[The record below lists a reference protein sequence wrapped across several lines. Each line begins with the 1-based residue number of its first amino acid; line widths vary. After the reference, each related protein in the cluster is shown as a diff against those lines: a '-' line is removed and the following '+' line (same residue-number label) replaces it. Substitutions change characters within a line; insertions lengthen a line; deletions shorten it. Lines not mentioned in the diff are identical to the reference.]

1 MYNDFRV
8 IFRRM
13 CYTIWKELLL
23 EKTIEKGNDMKRK
36 IISRTSTPSP
46 VRQEYPH
53 LQKLLFWGILLFA
66 FVIRIVALTSA
77 PSGVNQDEAMAAV
90 DAWALSKYGT
100 DRFGMQ
106 LPVHFTAWGYGQ
118 MSVLL
123 SYCMVPFIWLFGFS
137 TFAIRLPMVLASV
150 GGVALVYLISKKL
163 FSGKMALAVM
173 AFCAINPWH
182 FMQSRWSLDCNL
194 FPHVFLLAFY
204 LLLLGLE
211 KRKYLYLSM
220 VFFGLTFYCYG
231 VAVYTVPVFLLL
243 FAIWCLSLKIFSIKD
258 VLIAVIV
265 FIVVALPEVLVMLIN
280 MFGWDTIET
289 PLFTMAFFPDSI
301 RSNDILLLNFS
312 WESLCVNA
320 NALYT
325 QVFLQKPDALYNALP
340 DFGPMY
346 HISTLFVPIGIGAF
360 IYRVIKQKDRLQ
372 KTMDIALLF
381 YFIVGIWTGLTT
393 HRVNIN
399 RINIIF
405 YALIFMTVYGMYTLC
420 NFFRTFKLHIAGG
433 FVIAYTVL
441 AISFFTQYFKE
452 FPEDISVQF
461 HRDLLEVIEESDKL
475 KDYDVMYVSSHV
487 GWFKNWMISEIL
499 TQYIC
504 ELDAHY
510 CQGLTNET
518 GGRKL
523 LPYRE
528 RYRFVSMEHTTT
540 YDATA
545 IYIMHRSEYDTL
557 TAPND
562 VILQKGDFVAV
573 DFR

>member
-1 MYNDFRV
+1 
-8 IFRRM
+8 
-13 CYTIWKELLL
+13 
-23 EKTIEKGNDMKRK
+23 MKRK
-36 IISRTSTPSP
+36 IISRTSTPPP
-46 VRQEYPH
+46 VKPEYPN
-53 LQKLLFWGILLFA
+53 LQKLLFWSILLFSL
-66 FVIRIVALTSA
+66 VIRIVALTSA

-163 FSGKMALAVM
+163 FSANTALAVM
-173 AFCAINPWH
+173 AFCAVNPWH

-231 VAVYTVPVFLLL
+231 VAVYTVPVFLLS
-243 FAIWCLSLKIFSIKD
+243 FAIWCLSKKIFTIKE
-258 VLIAVIV
+258 VLIAIVI
-265 FIVVALPEVLVMLIN
+265 FIAVTLPEILVMLIN
-280 MFGWDTIET
+280 MFGWDTIKT

-312 WESLCVNA
+312 WKALGENA

-346 HISTLFVPIGIGAF
+346 HISTLFMPIGIGTL
-360 IYRVIKQKDRLQ
+360 IYKIVKQKDTVQ
-372 KTMDIALLF
+372 KTISFALLF
-381 YFIVGIWTGLTT
+381 YLIIGIWTGLTT

-405 YALIFMTVYGMYTLC
+405 YALIFMTVYGIETIC
-420 NFFRTFKLHIAGG
+420 NLFRKFKLRIVGG
-433 FVIAYTVL
+433 FVIAYTIL

-461 HRDLLEVIEESDKL
+461 HRDLLEVIQETDEL
-475 KDYDVMYVSSHV
+475 KDYDVIYVSSHV
-487 GWFKNWMISEIL
+487 GWHKNWMISEIL

-504 ELDAHY
+504 KLDAHY

-518 GGRKL
+518 GSRTL

-528 RYRFVSMEHTTT
+528 RYHFTSMEQQTT
-540 YDATA
+540 YDTNA
-545 IYIMHRSEYDTL
+545 IYIMHKSEYDVL
-557 TAPND
+557 SAPTD
-562 VILQKGDFVAV
+562 IVLQKGDFVAV